1 MLRIKNLCKNIGTR
15 PLLKSIN
22 INVDEGMIYGFI
34 GHNGAGKTTTMRA
47 IVGLTRF
54 NSGEIIIEG
63 KSYMNKVAIDHIVGY
78 LPENPN
84 FYSYMTAKEYMR
96 YLSQLNN
103 DSKLIELL
111 EMVGL
116 KKSMNKRIGT
126 YSRGM
131 KQRLGMAAV
140 MIHNPKLL
148 IMDEPT
154 SALDP
159 AGRYE
164 LFEMIKQLRDK
175 GSTIILSTHILDD
188 IEKVSDKIG
197 IIKEGAILREGN
209 VDEILSDYFHPIYDV
224 KTENLDNFD
233 LNYFNKYPWIDEVI
247 KNGQMLSITVRDI
260 DYAKHQML
268 QSLLDS
274 KLNVVGF
281 DLRQPSLEDVFIK
294 ESRL

>member
-1 MLRIKNLCKNIGTR
+1 MLKIKNLCKNIGAKS
-15 PLLKSIN
+15 LLKSIN

-63 KSYMNKVAIDHIVGY
+63 KSYLNKVAIDHVVGY

-96 YLSQLNN
+96 YLSQFSG

-116 KKSMNKRIGT
+116 KKSMNKIIGA

-131 KQRLGMAAV
+131 KQRLGMAAT

-159 AGRYE
+159 TGRYE
-164 LFEMIKQLRDK
+164 LFKMIKQLRDK
-175 GSTIILSTHILDD
+175 GTTIILSTHILDD

-197 IIKEGAILREGN
+197 IIKEGAMLREGN

-224 KTENLDNFD
+224 KIEHLDGFNLSFF
-233 LNYFNKYPWIDEVI
+233 YKYPWIDEVT
-247 KNGQMLSITVRDI
+247 KDEQMLSITVKDI
-260 DYAKHQML
+260 DYAKHHML
-268 QSLLDS
+268 QTLLDS

-294 ESRL
+294 EVLL